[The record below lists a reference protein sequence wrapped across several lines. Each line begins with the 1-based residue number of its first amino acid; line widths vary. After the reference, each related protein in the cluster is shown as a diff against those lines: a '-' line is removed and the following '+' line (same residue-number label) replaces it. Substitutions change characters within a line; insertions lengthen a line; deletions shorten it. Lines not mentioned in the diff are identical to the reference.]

1 MITYLCVHLFA
12 NLYEIE
18 MPTPFNGMCFFIS
31 CFETAFELA
40 FLFFEVIPGIIKCLS
55 RDK

>member
-40 FLFFEVIPGIIKCLS
+40 FLFFEVIPGMIKCLS